1 LVAFAAT
8 LILESFRRR
17 IPMNSLV
24 IYESR
29 YGNTQKIAYAIAAGL
44 RAWGTV
50 EVLAAEKAPGIRL
63 HGYDLVVLGGP
74 TEGHGVTEPIADYVD
89 QIGEGFTGINTAAF
103 DTRLTWPKWMSGS
116 AAADIA
122 KRLEGF
128 GASLVAQPASFLVAG
143 KPPAL
148 EPGELERAEGWAR
161 SLAAKVEA
169 ATPATR

>member
-1 LVAFAAT
+1 
-8 LILESFRRR
+8 
-17 IPMNSLV
+17 MNSLV
-24 IYESR
+24 IYGSR
-29 YGNTQKIAYAIAAGL
+29 FGNTEKVAYAIAAGL
-44 RAWGTV
+44 RAWGAV
-50 EVLAAEKAPGIRL
+50 EVFAADKDRGIRL

-74 TEGHGVTEPIADYVD
+74 TEGHGMTKAMADYVD
-89 QIGEGFTGINTAAF
+89 EIGDAFTGINAAAF

-116 AAADIA
+116 AAGDIA

-161 SLAAKVEA
+161 SLAAKVDA
-169 ATPATR
+169 ATPAAR

>member
-1 LVAFAAT
+1 
-8 LILESFRRR
+8 
-17 IPMNSLV
+17 MNSLV
-24 IYESR
+24 VYGSR

-44 RAWGTV
+44 RAWGAV
-50 EVLAAEKAPGIRL
+50 EVFAVETAHGIRL

-74 TEGHGVTEPIADYVD
+74 TEGHGMTKAMAGYID
-89 QIGEGFTGINTAAF
+89 QIGGAFTGINTAAF

-116 AAADIA
+116 AAGDIA
-122 KRLEGF
+122 KRLQGF
-128 GASLVAQPASFLVAG
+128 GANLVAQPASFLVAG

-161 SLAAKVEA
+161 SLATKVDA